1 MLRRIQSSENR
12 YFKNATDKDIDLD
25 AFFLGRRDPIP
36 RVLTRE
42 RQKEREIIMEA
53 LEFFFAPMDQADAED
68 IVGAEHWLIMQACVE
83 GSRSERFMSN
93 GHRNFTRYVPVSA
106 SFSEGVA
113 VSGWTAAC
121 TS

>member
-1 MLRRIQSSENR
+1 MLRRIHSSENR
-12 YFKNATDKDIDLD
+12 YFTNATVEDVDLD

-42 RQKEREIIMEA
+42 RQKEREMVMEA
-53 LEFFFAPMDQADAED
+53 LEFFFAPMDESDKED
-68 IVGAEHWLIMQACVE
+68 IVGAEHWLIMQASVE

-93 GHRNFTRYVPVSA
+93 VRRNFTRYVPVSA
-106 SFSEGVA
+106 NFSEGVA
-113 VSGWTAAC
+113 VSDLTAAC